1 MVRLHREFILIVNHS
16 MMEGEGKV
24 FENMPMYDYKDKAS
38 TINKLIDTNAVFLE
52 INQEIIT
59 EEDDKNKVKPE
70 HSDGE
75 KKTTATFRE
84 ATRLMTR
91 TQDLFK

>member
-1 MVRLHREFILIVNHS
+1 MI
-16 MMEGEGKV
+16 EGEGKV
-24 FENMPMYDYKDKAS
+24 FENMPIYDYKDKAS

-52 INQEIIT
+52 INKALIDK
-59 EEDDKNKVKPE
+59 EDMKDKPVQE

-75 KKTTATFRE
+75 KHTTATFRE

-91 TQDLFK
+91 A

>member
-52 INQEIIT
+52 IN
-59 EEDDKNKVKPE
+59 
-70 HSDGE
+70 
-75 KKTTATFRE
+75 
-84 ATRLMTR
+84 
-91 TQDLFK
+91 